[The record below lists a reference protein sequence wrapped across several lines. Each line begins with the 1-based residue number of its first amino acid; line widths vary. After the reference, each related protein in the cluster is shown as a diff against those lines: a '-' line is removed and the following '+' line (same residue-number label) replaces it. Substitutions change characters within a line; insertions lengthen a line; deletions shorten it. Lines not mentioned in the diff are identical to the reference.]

1 MKKVI
6 CLLLA
11 CLMAFGCL
19 AGCSGDKATEEPSGS
34 TGTTNTNTDTES
46 TDTETSDTDSTD
58 EAPAADGSSAASGTF
73 NIGVIGPLTG
83 GAAIYGTAVANA
95 AQLAADEINAMGG
108 IQFNVMTE
116 DDANVA
122 ETSVNAYN
130 TLKDQGMQILLGTV
144 TTTPCIAVASE
155 TNTDRIFTLTPSASS
170 TDVLAG
176 KDNVFQVCFTDP
188 NQGLKSAQYIAEN
201 DLGTNIGII
210 YKNDD
215 AYSTGIYESFVAE
228 SEAQGLNI
236 AYTGVFQEATQTD
249 FSVQLTEAQAADVD
263 LLFLPIYYTPAS
275 VILRQASDMGFAPT
289 FFGVDGMDGILTVE
303 GFDTSLAE
311 GVMLL
316 TPFSAYSDD
325 EASQAFTEKYQEQF
339 GELPNQF
346 AADAYDGM
354 YILKAA
360 IEQAGVTADMSAEEI
375 CEALLAV
382 MPELSV
388 TGLTSGGG
396 EMTWQATGEVD
407 KEPLAA
413 VIEDGV
419 YVMMG

>member
-19 AGCSGDKATEEPSGS
+19 TACGSDTTTEPSTDS
-34 TGTTNTNTDTES
+34 TGS
-46 TDTETSDTDSTD
+46 TDTGATDTD
-58 EAPAADGSSAASGTF
+58 AAADTGSEEDAGTTGGGTASGTF
-73 NIGVIGPLTG
+73 KIGVIGPTTG
-83 GAAIYGTAVANA
+83 GAAIYGSAVANA
-95 AQLAADEINAMGG
+95 AQLAAEEINALGG
-108 IQFNVMTE
+108 IQFEVQPE
-116 DDANVA
+116 DDANVV

-130 TLKDQGMQILLGTV
+130 TLKDWGMQILLGTV
-144 TTTPCIAVASE
+144 TTAPCIAVAAE
-155 TNTDRIFTLTPSASS
+155 TNADRIFTLTPSASS
-170 TDVLAG
+170 TDVLSG
-176 KDNVFQVCFTDP
+176 RDNVFQVCFTDP

-201 DLGTNIGII
+201 SLGENIGII

-228 SEAQGLNI
+228 AEAQGLNV
-236 AYTGVFQEATQTD
+236 AYTGVFQEGTQTD
-249 FSVQLTEAQAADVD
+249 FSVQLTEAQAANVD

-275 VILRQASDMGFAPT
+275 VILRQANDMGFAPT

-316 TPFSAYSDD
+316 TPFSAYSED
-325 EASQAFTEKYQEQF
+325 EASQAFTAAYEERF

-360 IEQAGVTADMSAEEI
+360 IEAAGVTADMSPEEI
-375 CEALLAV
+375 CEALIPV
-382 MPELSV
+382 MPTISV
-388 TGLTSGGG
+388 SGLTSGGG

-413 VIEDGV
+413 VIQDGV

>member
-19 AGCSGDKATEEPSGS
+19 TACGSDTTTEPSTDS
-34 TGTTNTNTDTES
+34 TGS
-46 TDTETSDTDSTD
+46 TDTGATDTDAATD
-58 EAPAADGSSAASGTF
+58 TGSEEDAGTTGGGTASGTF
-73 NIGVIGPLTG
+73 KIGVIGPTTG
-83 GAAIYGTAVANA
+83 GAAIYGSAVANA
-95 AQLAADEINAMGG
+95 AQLAAEEINALGG
-108 IQFNVMTE
+108 IQFEVQPE
-116 DDANVA
+116 DDANVV

-130 TLKDQGMQILLGTV
+130 TLKDWGMQILLGTV
-144 TTTPCIAVASE
+144 TTAPCIAVAAE
-155 TNTDRIFTLTPSASS
+155 TNADRIFTLTPSASS
-170 TDVLAG
+170 TDVLSG
-176 KDNVFQVCFTDP
+176 RDNVFQVCFTDP

-201 DLGTNIGII
+201 SLGENIGII

-228 SEAQGLNI
+228 AEAQGLNI
-236 AYTGVFQEATQTD
+236 AYTGVFQEGTQTD
-249 FSVQLTEAQAADVD
+249 FSVQLTEAQAANVD

-275 VILRQASDMGFAPT
+275 VILRQANDMGFAPT

-316 TPFSAYSDD
+316 TPFSAYSED
-325 EASQAFTEKYQEQF
+325 EASQAFTAAYEERF

-360 IEQAGVTADMSAEEI
+360 IEAAGVTADMSPEEI
-375 CEALLAV
+375 CEALIPV
-382 MPELSV
+382 MPTISV
-388 TGLTSGGG
+388 SGLTSGGG

-413 VIEDGV
+413 VIENGV

>member
-19 AGCSGDKATEEPSGS
+19 TACGSDTTTEPSTDS
-34 TGTTNTNTDTES
+34 TGS
-46 TDTETSDTDSTD
+46 TDTGATDTD
-58 EAPAADGSSAASGTF
+58 AAADTGSEEDAGTTGGGTASGTF
-73 NIGVIGPLTG
+73 KIGVIGPTTG
-83 GAAIYGTAVANA
+83 GAAIYGSAVANA
-95 AQLAADEINAMGG
+95 AQLAAEEINALGG
-108 IQFNVMTE
+108 IQFEVQPE
-116 DDANVA
+116 DDANVV

-130 TLKDQGMQILLGTV
+130 TLKDWGMQILLGTV
-144 TTTPCIAVASE
+144 TTAPCIAVAAE
-155 TNTDRIFTLTPSASS
+155 TNADRIFTLTPSASS
-170 TDVLAG
+170 TDVLSG
-176 KDNVFQVCFTDP
+176 RDNVFQVCFTDP

-201 DLGTNIGII
+201 SLGENIGII

-228 SEAQGLNI
+228 AEAQGLNI
-236 AYTGVFQEATQTD
+236 AYTGVFQEGTQTD
-249 FSVQLTEAQAADVD
+249 FSVQLTEAQAANVD

-275 VILRQASDMGFAPT
+275 VILRQANDMGFAPT

-316 TPFSAYSDD
+316 TPFSAYSED
-325 EASQAFTEKYQEQF
+325 EASQAFTAAYEERF

-360 IEQAGVTADMSAEEI
+360 IEAAGVTADMSPEEI
-375 CEALLAV
+375 CEALIPV
-382 MPELSV
+382 MPTISV
-388 TGLTSGGG
+388 SGLTSGGG

-413 VIEDGV
+413 VIENGV